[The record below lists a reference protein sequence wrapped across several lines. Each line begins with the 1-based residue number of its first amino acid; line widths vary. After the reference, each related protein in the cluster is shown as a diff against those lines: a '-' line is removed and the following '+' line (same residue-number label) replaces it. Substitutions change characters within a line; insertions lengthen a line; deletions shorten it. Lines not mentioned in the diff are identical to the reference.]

1 MHRAAKVVTTI
12 LFAIVFH
19 QAQAQ
24 AVLQAPPRIEF
35 GAWVDL
41 QLDDDDLSEY
51 HAEFPSSQPSGVE
64 KNDTVHVRSFVPKK
78 GTGPFPVVIVLHY
91 WGANDQKIERS
102 LAGDLARQGIAS
114 VLMTLP
120 YHLERTPPGA
130 RSGEKAILPDP
141 AHLVATMSQ
150 AVLDVRRTVDF
161 IVSRPEFD
169 ATRIG
174 IAGTSLGSIVS
185 SISFAVEPRL
195 KSASFMLGGADL
207 AHILWNS
214 SRVVKVREAL
224 RKKGYSEARLREE
237 LQDVEPLRFLPQR
250 ADKPAFVVGG
260 KFDTVVPPDDTKKL
274 IDALGTPST
283 LWLDTGHYGGVFVQR
298 RILRLVSQFFAGQFG
313 GKTFVPPKSVY
324 APTVRIV
331 LQANTESSFQVGL
344 GVDIW
349 RSNARGDF
357 FSTAIAT
364 PRGPQLFLGA
374 RLDKS
379 LAIGAFATAKKVSP
393 GIVWSFIL

>member
-1 MHRAAKVVTTI
+1 MQKAAKVVATM
-12 LFAIVFH
+12 LFGIVFH
-19 QAQAQ
+19 LAYSQ
-24 AVLQAPPRIEF
+24 AVLQAPPPVDF
-35 GAWVDL
+35 PAWVDQ
-41 QLDDDDLSEY
+41 QLDDEDL
-51 HAEFPSSQPSGVE
+51 AEFKTSFPSSQPSGVAE
-64 KNDTVHVRSFVPKK
+64 NDSVYLRVFVPKK
-78 GTGPFPVVIVLHY
+78 GTGPYPVVVVLHY

-120 YHLERTPPGA
+120 YHLERTPAGA
-130 RSGEKAILPDP
+130 RSGERAILPDP
-141 AHLVATMSQ
+141 KSLVATMSQ
-150 AVLDVRRTVDF
+150 AALDVRRTVDF

-169 ATRIG
+169 SNQIG

-185 SISFAVEPRL
+185 SLSFAVEPRL
-195 KSASFMLGGADL
+195 KCASFMLGGADL

-214 SRVVKVREAL
+214 SRVVKVREEL
-224 RKKGYSEARLREE
+224 RKKGYTESKLREE
-237 LQDVEPLRFLPQR
+237 LKDVEPLRFLPTR
-250 ADKPAFVVGG
+250 ESKPAFVVGG
-260 KFDTVVPPDDTKKL
+260 KFDTVLPPADTRKL
-274 IDALGTPST
+274 IDALGSPSV

-313 GKTFVPPKSVY
+313 GKSFAPPKSVY

-364 PRGPQLFLGA
+364 PKGPQLFLGA
-374 RLDKS
+374 RLDKG
-379 LAIGAFATAKKVSP
+379 LAIGAFATLKRVSP